1 MNLLRRQSAIL
12 FAAIVLCGAVL
23 QASAGEACFLWKVT
37 KDGKTAYLMGS
48 IHMATAD
55 MYPLAPEIEAAFA
68 ESKAL
73 AVEADIEKVDQIQ
86 LQTTVM
92 QKGLYQGGDSLS
104 KKLPKETL
112 DALNAHLK
120 KSGQSAATMEMMKP
134 WLVGLTISMLEFQ
147 KLGFKEELGIDKH
160 FLDAARDKKKILE
173 LESAQF
179 QVDLLSGFSDDQQE
193 KFLRYSLA
201 EVGRM
206 KEQLTEMVSAWK
218 KGDGDSL
225 HKVSIKGNEK
235 YPGIEDVMKKLIDDR
250 NVKMAEKVEGYM
262 AAGETTFV
270 VAGALHMTGPMGLV
284 NLMKKKGC
292 TVEQVTRK

>member
-1 MNLLRRQSAIL
+1 MTLLRKSSAFL
-12 FAAIVLCGAVL
+12 CAVVLLCGVAL
-23 QASAGEACFLWKVT
+23 QAGEPTFAWKVT

-48 IHMATAD
+48 IHMATEA
-55 MYPLAPEIEAAFA
+55 MYPLPPEIEAAFA

-73 AVEADIEKVDQIQ
+73 AVEADIEKVDQVA
-86 LQTTVM
+86 LQTAVM

-120 KSGQSAATMEMMKP
+120 KDGQNAAALDMMKP
-134 WLVGLTISMLEFQ
+134 WLVGLTISMLEFK

-179 QVDLLSGFSDDQQE
+179 QIDLLSGFSDDQQE
-193 KFLRYSLA
+193 KFLKYSLA

-206 KEQLTEMVSAWK
+206 KEQITEMVATWS
-218 KGDGDSL
+218 KGDVETF
-225 HKVSIKGNEK
+225 HKVSLKGNEK
-235 YPGIEDVMKKLIDDR
+235 FPGIEEVMKKLIDDR
-250 NVKMAEKVEGYM
+250 NVKMAEKVEGYL
-262 AAGETTFV
+262 ASGETTFV
-270 VAGALHMTGPMGLV
+270 VAGALHMSGEKGIV
-284 NLMKKKGC
+284 NLLKAKGY
-292 TVEQVTRK
+292 TVEQIKRK

>member
-1 MNLLRRQSAIL
+1 MNVLRRQSAIF
-12 FAAIVLCGAVL
+12 FAAMVLCGAML

-73 AVEADIEKVDQIQ
+73 AVEADIEKVDQVQ
-86 LQTTVM
+86 LQMTVM
-92 QKGLYQGGDSLS
+92 QKGLYKGGDTLS
-104 KKLPKETL
+104 KKLPKETV
-112 DALNAHLK
+112 DALDAHLK
-120 KSGQSAATMEMMKP
+120 KDGQSVAAMEIMKP
-134 WLVGLTISMLEFQ
+134 WLVGLTISMMEF
-147 KLGFKEELGIDKH
+147 KKMGFKEELGIDKH

-179 QVDLLSGFSDDQQE
+179 QIDLLSGFSDDQQE

-206 KEQLTEMVSAWK
+206 KEQMTEMVASWK
-218 KGDGDSL
+218 KGDSAAL
-225 HKVSIKGNEK
+225 HKAAVKGNEK

-250 NVKMAEKVEGYM
+250 NVKMVEKVEGYL
-262 AAGETTFV
+262 ASGETTFV
-270 VAGALHMTGPMGLV
+270 VAGALHMTGDMGLV
-284 NLMKKKGC
+284 SLMKKKGY

>member
-1 MNLLRRQSAIL
+1 MNVFRRAVFCAVVLLSAV
-12 FAAIVLCGAVL
+12 AL
-23 QASAGEACFLWKVT
+23 QAGEPTFAWKVT

-48 IHMATAD
+48 IHMATEA

-73 AVEADIEKVDQIQ
+73 AVEADIEKVDQVQ
-86 LQTTVM
+86 LMMAVQ

-120 KSGQSAATMEMMKP
+120 KSGQDAASLDMMKP
-134 WLVGLTISMLEFQ
+134 WLVGLTISMLEFK

-160 FLDAARDKKKILE
+160 FLDAAREKKKILE

-179 QVDLLSGFSDDQQE
+179 QIDLLSGFTDDQQE
-193 KFLRYSLA
+193 KFLKYSLA

-206 KEQLTEMVSAWK
+206 KEQVTEMVATWS
-218 KGDGDSL
+218 KGDAETF
-225 HKVSIKGNEK
+225 HKVSTKGNEK

-250 NVKMAEKVEGYM
+250 NVKMAEKVEEYM
-262 AAGETTFV
+262 KNGETTFV
-270 VAGALHMTGPMGLV
+270 VAGALHMSGEKGVV
-284 NLMKKKGC
+284 NLLKNKGY
-292 TVEQVTRK
+292 TVEQIKRK